1 MELVSIS
8 DNSKYFLFCDT
19 FLQTFSVWKHTDKS
33 YEMVRNYLFT
43 STPKKK
49 LGQVEQFKSYLT
61 SKRNIINTKDY
72 NTKSKPAVS
81 KEKNY
86 PEYEFPPQDLPEKS
100 KKRYIKKF
108 LRIVPL
114 TSGVKMIPNKQTNS
128 LANHQIGNLLTGNKT
143 KFIAKDVHLDK
154 KEEFFFH
161 MTFQKP

>member
-1 MELVSIS
+1 
-8 DNSKYFLFCDT
+8 
-19 FLQTFSVWKHTDKS
+19 
-33 YEMVRNYLFT
+33 
-43 STPKKK
+43 
-49 LGQVEQFKSYLT
+49 LT

-114 TSGVKMIPNKQTNS
+114 TSGVKMIPNK
-128 LANHQIGNLLTGNKT
+128 
-143 KFIAKDVHLDK
+143 
-154 KEEFFFH
+154 
-161 MTFQKP
+161 